1 MKKNTTKTTQKT
13 ININDIIC
21 TTDFIVDFL
30 RQKSLYI
37 NKIELFLCNSFCN
50 KYLRKLVIPI
60 P

>member
-1 MKKNTTKTTQKT
+1 MKNNTTKTTQKT